1 MAQMLPGPFR
11 RVAVCR
17 PPGIP
22 RDPDELGH
30 GVFDGDGDDVGA
42 LRARPLAAFAKNWRR
57 E

>member
-42 LRARPLAAFAKNWRR
+42 LRARLLAAFAKNWRR